1 MPQSI
6 RKGKKMKRMNR
17 LIVGA
22 VASIGMLASVTLP
35 AYAVPAPIQI
45 YPGNMQGWGFFQE
58 TAGTSTG
65 SMVTGPAT
73 APIGAGSA
81 NLVLGSGSMVLGKAG
96 YAGMRLDSITSLEY
110 STYRTSGP
118 PAAAITLQFNID
130 TDVTDAIIDW
140 QGRLVYEP
148 YHSNTVATGSWQ
160 TWNTRT
166 TSGTGSWWGTGN
178 SIKGPGGCPQSNPCT
193 WDEVL
198 TKFPNIGVHPDPVF
212 GAVLLK
218 AGSGGGPF
226 DANVD
231 KLVINND
238 VYDFGSITIDL
249 GVADEFSLLAGT
261 AIVTGAT
268 NVLPGKIGAGAAITT
283 GADNTISG
291 NLYAG
296 AAITTGAG
304 NNITGSIYAGAALT
318 VGASN
323 ITGAQNFNVS
333 PPIPVYPGAM
343 AALDVA
349 MVDAFS
355 RPATLKATELGG
367 TTLETGIYS
376 TPTYFTLT
384 GTLTLDAK
392 NEPDAVFII
401 RSTGYI
407 STAAGSKVVLLNGAQ
422 ASNVFWV
429 TGSYFSAGA
438 GALLA
443 GNVLAAGDVTLGA
456 GAGFKGHIFSQSGS
470 ITLGADVTLE

>member
-1 MPQSI
+1 
-6 RKGKKMKRMNR
+6 MNR

-35 AYAVPAPIQI
+35 AYADPAIQV
-45 YPGNMQGWGFFQE
+45 YPGNMQGWGFAQE
-58 TAGTSTG
+58 TAGKYTG
-65 SMVTGPAT
+65 SMVTGPSTPPA
-73 APIGAGSA
+73 GVGSA
-81 NLVLGSGSMVLGKAG
+81 NLAVDAKAGIILWKAG
-96 YAGMRLDSITSLEY
+96 YAGMRLDSITSLKY

-118 PAAAITLQFNID
+118 PPAAITLQFNID
-130 TDVTDAIIDW
+130 KDVTDTDLNW
-140 QGRLVYEP
+140 QGRLVFEP
-148 YHSNTVATGSWQ
+148 YHSNTVSTGFWQ
-160 TWNTRT
+160 TWNTRV
-166 TSGTGSWWGTGN
+166 TSGTGSWWFSRNITNNLGE
-178 SIKGPGGCPQSNPCT
+178 GCPQGNPCT

-198 TKFPNIGVHPDPVF
+198 TKFPNIGVHPVQ
-212 GAVLLK
+212 GAVFLK

-238 VYDFGSITIDL
+238 VYDFGPPFPTIDL

-268 NVLPGKIGAGAAITT
+268 NVLPSHIGAGAALTT
-283 GADNTISG
+283 GADNTIKG

-304 NNITGSIYAGAALT
+304 NNITGTIDAGAALT

-323 ITGAQNFNVS
+323 AITGVQTFNVAT
-333 PPIPVYPGAM
+333 PISAYSAAM
-343 AALDVA
+343 AALGDA
-349 MVDAFS
+349 MADAIS

-392 NEPDAVFII
+392 NDPNAVFIL
-401 RSTGYI
+401 RSPGYVT
-407 STAAGSKVVLLNGAQ
+407 TAAGSVVVLSNGAK

-438 GALLA
+438 GALLF